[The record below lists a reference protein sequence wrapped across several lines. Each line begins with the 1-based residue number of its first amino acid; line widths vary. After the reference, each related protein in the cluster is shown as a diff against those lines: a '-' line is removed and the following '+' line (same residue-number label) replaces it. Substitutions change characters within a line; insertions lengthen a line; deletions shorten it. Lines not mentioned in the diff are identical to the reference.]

1 MAEKVIVSIARRLYP
16 KPSAAAV
23 SRSPD
28 LLQCQIAYNRYG
40 GYCVPESSS
49 SRPACK
55 AILAGDIWEP
65 QTIQLMRE
73 ECGKGDIV
81 HAGTFFGDFLPALSP
96 AAAPGAKIWAFEPSF
111 ENYRC
116 ARITCEINCLANVE
130 LAHAALGALRA
141 SARIKTTDTTDRALG
156 GSAMICADGTEQ
168 VNVVT
173 IDEVTAGR
181 DVSIVQLDVEGYE
194 REALEG
200 AVALIRRCRPL
211 LIVEALKGSTLLE
224 GDWFGASILSLG
236 YRITDRFHGN
246 AVLRC

>member
-1 MAEKVIVSIARRLYP
+1 MADKVIVSIAKRLYP
-16 KPSAAAV
+16 KPSAAPV
-23 SRSPD
+23 SPSAA

-49 SRPACK
+49 NRPACK

-65 QTIQLMRE
+65 QTIELMRE
-73 ECGKGDIV
+73 ECGNGDIV
-81 HAGTFFGDFLPALSP
+81 HAGAFFGDFLPALSQ
-96 AAAPGAKIWAFEPSF
+96 ASAPGAKIWAFEPSW

-116 ARITCEINCLANVE
+116 AKITREINCLVNVE

-141 SARIKTTDTTDRALG
+141 SVRIKTTDVTNGALG
-156 GSAMICADGTEQ
+156 GSAMICADGSEE
-168 VNVVT
+168 VDVVT

-181 DVSIVQLDVEGYE
+181 NVSIVQLDVEGYE

-200 AVALIRRCRPL
+200 AVAVIRRCRPL
-211 LIVEALKGSTLLE
+211 LIVEALKGSTLLDS
-224 GDWFGASILSLG
+224 DWFGASILSLG